1 MPFTIS
7 HTAAVLPFA
16 HFLRRWRLLS
26 AAIIGS
32 MIPDFDVLLP
42 VQLQRYDTHGL
53 PALFTFCLPFGLLW
67 YWLFQLHIKPATYE
81 LMPDR
86 LHEYWRVDARPARLR
101 QLRQW
106 LYAAIGVL
114 LGAVTHL
121 MWDSFT
127 HENARGVRMLS
138 VFDGLGLTVAG
149 YSLTWYRSLQH
160 VSSVVGLLFVVWFI
174 WRDVHRATA
183 RAAAPAR
190 RFTARERRR
199 WFATYACV
207 ALAPV
212 IGSVALLL
220 YATYPH
226 FAAIEVLRRA
236 AVASL
241 WGLVASLLGVSALVR
256 LRVSRLVS
264 RSEYSA

>member
-1 MPFTIS
+1 MPFTLS

-32 MIPDFDVLLP
+32 MMPDIAVLLP
-42 VQLQRYDTHGL
+42 RQMQRYETHSLTG
-53 PALFTFCLPFGLLW
+53 LFTFCLPFGLLW

-81 LMPDR
+81 LMPDQ
-86 LHEYWRVDARPARLR
+86 LHEYWRGDARPASLKE
-101 QLRQW
+101 LRQW
-106 LYAAIGVL
+106 LYAATGVL

-121 MWDSFT
+121 VWDSFT

-138 VFDGLGLTVAG
+138 VFDGLGLSMAG
-149 YSLTWYRSLQH
+149 HSLTWYRFLQH
-160 VSSVVGLLFVVWFI
+160 ASSVVGLLFVLWFI
-174 WRDVHRATA
+174 WRDVHRAKA
-183 RAAAPAR
+183 PAALPAR

-220 YATYPH
+220 SRTYPD
-226 FAAIEVLRRA
+226 FAAIDVLTHA

-256 LRVSRLVS
+256 MRASR
-264 RSEYSA
+264 